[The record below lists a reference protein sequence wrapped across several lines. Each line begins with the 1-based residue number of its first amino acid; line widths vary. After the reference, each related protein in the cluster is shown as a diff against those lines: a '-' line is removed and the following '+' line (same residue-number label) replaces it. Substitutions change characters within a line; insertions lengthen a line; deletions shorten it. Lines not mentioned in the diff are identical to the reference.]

1 MSDSPQMLTREAS
14 EPSQAEHLKD
24 ALCWMRGADV
34 PCFIFEAF
42 DEPWKGG
49 PSGSEPEK
57 HWGLFRED
65 RSGKTVVGEIKKWLL
80 AL

>member
-1 MSDSPQMLTREAS
+1 MLTREAS
-14 EPSQAEHLKD
+14 EPSQAEYLKAALRRMRD
-24 ALCWMRGADV
+24 AGV

-49 PSGSEPEK
+49 SSGSEPEK

-65 RSGKTVVGEIKKWLL
+65 RSGKIVVGEIGKWL
-80 AL
+80 